1 MLSYKE
7 YKQLNES
14 LYGAFNLGLR
24 QPNVVSGV
32 VGSTGA
38 TEALESPTE
47 TTEATEEGSVLEVPE
62 EEGNDL
68 EEAKKCGM
76 AMKKGMDCEKEEK
89 EDHKHKKHKKE
100 DEEDK
105 AEEEEKEENDDE
117 EEKEEKEEKG
127 LTAAQKKLPEG
138 LQKAILAKK
147 SKKEWSEVM
156 ADVESL
162 LENVKNQKVIDL
174 AREAM
179 NQVKNSLVDREL
191 TEEEKA
197 WWNSVNSQLS

>member
-32 VGSTGA
+32 IGA
-38 TEALESPTE
+38 TGESEVIEAP
-47 TTEATEEGSVLEVPE
+47 A

-76 AMKKGMDCEKEEK
+76 AMEKGMKHDDEEKEEKKDHDHKKEEEK
-89 EDHKHKKHKKE
+89 EDHDEKDE
-100 DEEDK
+100 DHDEKDEDH
-105 AEEEEKEENDDE
+105 EEKD
-117 EEKEEKEEKG
+117 EEKG
-127 LTAAQKKLPEG
+127 LTDGQKKLPKA
-138 LQKAILAKK
+138 LQDAILKK
-147 SKKEWSEVM
+147 KKGSKKEWTEVM

-162 LENVKNQKVIDL
+162 LEDVKNQSVIE
-174 AREAM
+174 AVRNAM
-179 NQVKNSLVDREL
+179 NQVKNSMTTRDLS
-191 TEEEKA
+191 EEEKA
-197 WWNSVNSQLS
+197 WWNSVNSQLG

>member
-32 VGSTGA
+32 IGA
-38 TEALESPTE
+38 TGEFEVVE
-47 TTEATEEGSVLEVPE
+47 TPS

-76 AMKKGMDCEKEEK
+76 AMKKGMKH
-89 EDHKHKKHKKE
+89 DH
-100 DEEDK
+100 
-105 AEEEEKEENDDE
+105 EEKEEEDHDHKKK
-117 EEKEEKEEKG
+117 EKEEDHDHKKKEKDHDHEEKG
-127 LTAAQKKLPEG
+127 LTAAQKKLPKA
-138 LQKAILAKK
+138 LQDAILKK
-147 SKKEWSEVM
+147 KKGSKKEWTEVM

-162 LENVKNQKVIDL
+162 LEDVKNQSVID
-174 AREAM
+174 AVRNAM
-179 NQVKNSLVDREL
+179 NQVKESMTTREL
-191 TEEEKA
+191 SEEEKA
-197 WWNSVNSQLS
+197 WWNSVNSQLG